1 MKTPADCRVCGVCC
15 HSQLATFVR
24 VTGEDWTRLGPEA
37 DWLAHFVG
45 NRAYM
50 QMHEGHCA
58 ALVVGR
64 NPGGTTDFFC
74 SIYERRPQICRD
86 LERGSAQCLGERD
99 AKSARLAKPSPVRGE
114 GVE

>member
-1 MKTPADCRVCGVCC
+1 MNAPADCRGCGVCC

-24 VTGEDWTRLGPEA
+24 VTGEDWARLGPDA

-45 NRAYM
+45 HQAYM
-50 QMHEGHCA
+50 QMQDGHCA
-58 ALVVGR
+58 ALIVGR
-64 NPGGTTDFFC
+64 HPSGAHDFFC

-99 AKSARLAKPSPVRGE
+99 AKSARVAAE
-114 GVE
+114 GRRAARSS

>member
-1 MKTPADCRVCGVCC
+1 MNAPADCRGCGVCC

-24 VTGEDWTRLGPEA
+24 VTGEDWARLGPDA

-50 QMHEGHCA
+50 QMQEGHCA
-58 ALVVGR
+58 ALIVGR
-64 NPGGTTDFFC
+64 SPGGSPDFFC

-86 LERGSAQCLGERD
+86 LERGSAQCLGELD
-99 AKSARLAKPSPVRGE
+99 AKAARVAAGGKAFTRSR
-114 GVE
+114 